1 MDREVR
7 NMYKL
12 IVGEIS
18 RERKKNWK
26 SRDNNPYTVWEGNTI
41 ASPVCRISALSSAD
55 YLLKDRV
62 EVDWGSIAW
71 KGNVKEI
78 HRLFEAERLDMTG
91 LDILEPGKDYAVL
104 FLEICLSKC
113 A

>member
-18 RERKKNWK
+18 RERKENWH
-26 SRDNNPYTVWEGNTI
+26 SCNDNPYAVWDGAAFAEEN
-41 ASPVCRISALSSAD
+41 CRISALSSAD
-55 YLLKDRV
+55 YCLRNRV
-62 EVDWGSIAW
+62 EVDWGSVAW
-71 KGNVKEI
+71 KGSAGEI
-78 HRLFEAERLDMTG
+78 RRLFEAERLDSSG
-91 LDILEPGKDYAVL
+91 LENLEADKDYAVL
-104 FLEICLSKC
+104 FLGFLLAKC